1 MELGLSY
8 RAVYDLTQPYL
19 NNGYKLYTDNFYT
32 SPKLAKDLLVD
43 GTYLTGTV
51 RTNRKGFPK
60 DLVGEKLDKNVSV
73 FLHCDG
79 ITAVHWKDKRD
90 VFCLSSLHGNER
102 ETVKRQMTQK
112 KFRLQLAYSLTEAEI
127 SKRANPPDD
136 AVLRGPGRPPTP
148 IPRLHGKHFA
158 YNSHIR
164 HRCRVCAK
172 QKNPVTGK
180 YKDTKTVT
188 QCDKCGVHLCI
199 GDCFELWH
207 TNANV

>member
-1 MELGLSY
+1 MICDYNTNMGGVDLHDQLQ
-8 RAVYDLTQPYL
+8 VYYSI
-19 NNGYKLYTDNFYT
+19 G
-32 SPKLAKDLLVD
+32 
-43 GTYLTGTV
+43 
-51 RTNRKGFPK
+51 RKGMKWWRRVFWRLCEISVLNSFVLHN
-60 DLVGEKLDKNVSV
+60 LV
-73 FLHCDG
+73 
-79 ITAVHWKDKRD
+79 
-90 VFCLSSLHGNER
+90 HG
-102 ETVKRQMTQK
+102 KSRQMTQK
-112 KFRLQLAYSLTEAEI
+112 KFRLQLAYSLTETEI

-148 IPRLHGKHFA
+148 MPRLLGKHFA

-188 QCDKCGVHLCI
+188 RCDKCGVHLCI

-207 TNANV
+207 TNANVRLAYFACTRPLLCAEKCADFKNVYIMVGETVPRCPLLANK